1 QTGQLWCIAGH
12 RLLCGD
18 ATKAADVAR
27 LMNHALVSVCFTSPP
42 YLQQREY
49 TVAIDDWDAL
59 MKGAF
64 LHLPMREEGQLLVN
78 LGLIHRGGEWLPYW
92 DGWIEWMRR
101 QGWRRFGWYVWDQMH
116 GLRGDWV
123 GRCAPSHEFI
133 FHFNRRAVKPQKWI
147 ESIHSGERGGVLR

>member
-1 QTGQLWCIAGH
+1 GWSDGLEAMLRDLKDADALFGTGFSDEDLARLARGRREVQEIPAELDRADELQAKWKTQTGQLWCIAGH

-78 LGLIHRGGEWLPYW
+78 LGLIHRDGEWLPYW
-92 DGWIEWMRR
+92 DGW
-101 QGWRRFGWYVWDQMH
+101 
-116 GLRGDWV
+116 
-123 GRCAPSHEFI
+123 
-133 FHFNRRAVKPQKWI
+133 
-147 ESIHSGERGGVLR
+147 